1 VSYAPIV
8 TTSLRRA
15 LWLVLL
21 ALLVACGERTTGP
34 ATTNPAPSPV
44 DTPPAAVAAATP
56 TPTRVVI
63 SGGVGVTERTGR
75 CRVTVPGGFS
85 EEPPRSGTF
94 ISRDRLAFVG
104 LEALDA
110 GAASFEEVTGS
121 AIAGVQ
127 GLVTGYQETDA
138 AREQDGLRVDFTGAL
153 SGRPGRGMVYFKQSG
168 PTICQSTLIVTEGSS
183 VAYDA
188 AFQALTATMAA
199 TNAAAAAWPTPT
211 APRAPTA
218 TRTPAAAGATR
229 EIRYLALGDSYA
241 YGTGASD
248 PATRG
253 YAARFAAYLKGQPGA
268 TVTTTNLAVPG
279 ATSVD
284 LLGDYPAQGRASQ
297 SQLGQGVRL
306 LAEGTGARANLVTI
320 AIGGN
325 DILRLVRP
333 GQVCSGD
340 AITSDPCL
348 AAMQE
353 SVRTLSAPNVPQILG
368 ALVDAAGSGTQMIVL
383 TYPNAFSVGARDLRE
398 QRTDLAIT
406 TLNGVITDAVAR
418 LQPRAAGRGVRLAT
432 VDLFPLFAGQAG
444 TLTHILDSP
453 PDIHPTDAG
462 YAVIADAVTRTYQP
476 PQAAQPGT
484 AAPTPAAAARVS
496 LPRDEAP
503 HDAPT
508 EWWYYTGHL
517 RADDGARFGFQSV
530 LFRVRRGGA
539 AATAMPN

>member
-1 VSYAPIV
+1 MPYAP
-8 TTSLRRA
+8 TMTASLRRA

-21 ALLVACGERTTGP
+21 ALLVACGGRTAPTARP
-34 ATTNPAPSPV
+34 AATDPAPSPV
-44 DTPPAAVAAATP
+44 DTPVTVAATP
-56 TPTRVVI
+56 TPTRVVV

-110 GAASFEEVTGS
+110 SDASFEEVTGT

-138 AREQDGLRVDFTGAL
+138 AREPDGLRVDFTGAL
-153 SGRPGRGMVYFKQSG
+153 GGRPGRGMVYFKQSG
-168 PTICQSTLIVTEGSS
+168 PTICQATLIVAEGSG
-183 VAYDA
+183 VAYEA
-188 AFQALTATMAA
+188 AFQALTTTMAA
-199 TNAAAAAWPTPT
+199 NNAAAAAWPTPT
-211 APRAPTA
+211 VPRAPTA
-218 TRTPAAAGATR
+218 RRTPAAAGASR

-253 YAARFAAYLKGQPGA
+253 YAARFAAYLRGLPGA
-268 TVTTTNLAVPG
+268 TVTATNLAAPG
-279 ATSVD
+279 ATSAD
-284 LLGDYPAQGRASQ
+284 LLGDYAARGPASQ
-297 SQLGQGVRL
+297 GQLGQGVRL
-306 LAEGTGARANLVTI
+306 LADGRANLVTI

-333 GQVCSGD
+333 GQICSGD

-353 SVRTLSAPNVPQILG
+353 SVRTLSTPNVPRIFE
-368 ALVDAAGSGTQMIVL
+368 ALVDAAGSGTQIIVL
-383 TYPNAFSVGARDLRE
+383 TYPNAFSVGAGDLRE

-432 VDLFPLFAGQAG
+432 VDLFPLFAGKAG
-444 TLTHILDSP
+444 TLTHILRSP

-462 YAVIADAVTRTYQP
+462 YAVIAEAVARAYQP
-476 PQAAQPGT
+476 PQASQPG
-484 AAPTPAAAARVS
+484 PAAAPKAWSVGAWSVGAWGRRPSSGRGDDTHGEAKGVLS
-496 LPRDEAP
+496 LSSAVPC
-503 HDAPT
+503 HVDAS
-508 EWWYYTGHL
+508 L
-517 RADDGARFGFQSV
+517 RSA
-530 LFRVRRGGA
+530 
-539 AATAMPN
+539 